1 MIRAVTGILGFGLCV
16 LTAPAMA
23 NLSLVNYNGFEIR
36 QSGNTWTFSHEPPSS
51 TVLRGGTVL
60 PNAAVSSSQRAL
72 VVAKTIPVGKGLPVD
87 VVAKIPA
94 ANFAK
99 AVVAFGRLATPVG
112 AAVTA
117 VELLNYFK
125 DVGLDDVKNTS
136 NGLTGGGK
144 SEGGGNVSDGY
155 LYRLTRGNYGYRD
168 TKQLACDDAA
178 TFYQSLFPGLE
189 SRISS
194 RIDSSTGTCWAT
206 FDGKNDEYFDIEQ
219 KSNPS
224 CQPGWFIKDG
234 VCKRDSFEGGAEKS
248 EEQILDEI
256 ALKSGWPTSAAILA
270 QKMLNE
276 GIPIETET
284 PDVSGPASVP
294 GEKTVTKES
303 VNLNPGTNTPAAP
316 GSTNSDPGIKTT
328 TKTETT
334 KADYS
339 GPNVKTSTTTTTVT
353 NITNNITNI
362 TTNETS
368 EETKE
373 DDVKQ
378 EDPPTDTPL
387 SDIPELYKQK
397 YPDGISGV
405 ITLKME
411 ALKATPLFRLP
422 SLLMPSLPNS
432 GSCPSWQIDLGFS
445 SWADMG
451 THTVQAPCMVWD
463 FGKVVILISAL
474 LLARRLIFGG

>member
-1 MIRAVTGILGFGLCV
+1 MIRAVTGLMGLGMCL
-16 LTAPAMA
+16 LSAPAMA

-36 QSGNTWTFSHEPPSS
+36 QSGNTWSFSHEPPSS

-94 ANFAK
+94 ASFAR
-99 AVVAFGRLATPVG
+99 AVVSYGKVVTPIG

-117 VELLNYFK
+117 IELLNYFK
-125 DVGLDDVKNTS
+125 DIDLDGLKHTA
-136 NGLTGGGK
+136 NGFTGNGK
-144 SEGGGNVSDGY
+144 SEGGGMVSDGFQY
-155 LYRLTRGNYGYRD
+155 QIFDWFPWRD
-168 TKQLACDDAA
+168 TPQLACNDVAESSSTA
-178 TFYQSLFPGLE
+178 QGLPGLYRGVVE
-189 SRISS
+189 NGVCYLYV
-194 RIDSSTGTCWAT
+194 GT
-206 FDGKNDEYFDIEQ
+206 K
-219 KSNPS
+219 KSNDVYIPPIRVRANES
-224 CQPGWFIKDG
+224 CPAGWFIKDG
-234 VCKRDSFEGGAEKS
+234 ECKRDSFEGGPEKS
-248 EEQILDEI
+248 EQQILDDI

-284 PDVSGPASVP
+284 PEVSGPSSVP

-303 VNLNPGTNTPAAP
+303 VSLNPGTNTPSAP
-316 GSTNSDPGIKTT
+316 GSPNSDPGTKTT

-362 TTNETS
+362 TTTETT

-373 DDVKQ
+373 DDEKQ
-378 EDPPTDTPL
+378 EDPPVDTPL
-387 SDIPELYKQK
+387 GDIPELYKKK
-397 YPDGISGV
+397 YPEGISGV
-405 ITLKME
+405 LNSKIAE
-411 ALKATPLFRLP
+411 LKATPLFNLP

-432 GSCPSWQIDLGFS
+432 GSCPSWQIDLRLAG
-445 SWADMG
+445 WADMG
-451 THTVQAPCMVWD
+451 SHIVEAPCMVWD